1 MFKISL
7 KAARE
12 LSGYTVEEVAGYCGI
27 PVDVYS
33 KIETDPSQTQLSLI
47 YKIVTAY
54 GVSLSLIYPG
64 TDTGCIKHNQS
75 QVITQII
82 S

>member
-12 LSGYTVEEVAGYCGI
+12 LSGYTVEKVAEYCGVT
-27 PVDVYS
+27 VDVYS
-33 KIETDPSQTQLSLI
+33 KIENDPSQAQLSLI

-54 GVSLSLIYPG
+54 RVPLGIIYPG

-75 QVITQII
+75 RVITPII
-82 S
+82 F

>member
-12 LSGYTVEEVAGYCGI
+12 LSGYTVEEVAVICGVT
-27 PVDVYS
+27 VDVYS
-33 KIETDPSQTQLSLI
+33 KIETDPSQTQLSLVH
-47 YKIVTAY
+47 KIVTAY
-54 GVSLSLIYPG
+54 GVPLDIIYPG

-82 S
+82 F